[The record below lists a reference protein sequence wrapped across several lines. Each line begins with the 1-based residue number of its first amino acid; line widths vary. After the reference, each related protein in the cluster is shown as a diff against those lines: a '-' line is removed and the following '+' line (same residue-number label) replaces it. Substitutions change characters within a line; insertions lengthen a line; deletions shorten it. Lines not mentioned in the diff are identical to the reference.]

1 MVTPQHEALH
11 RIFRHDGELFAR
23 TVRHVLHEDVPTPIK
38 VEILDTDMTETRP
51 HIRRGDSVLLAEFL
65 AEDAKQRYI
74 IIVESQLRQDGDKDR
89 RWPYYI
95 AYMHEKYECPV
106 VLVVVCND
114 TATAKWARNPI
125 RIGLPHLTSMTVT
138 AWVLGPD
145 NLGAITEVEQAAAD
159 PGLAVLAAITHSQ
172 SPEIN
177 DILEALADALQTID
191 TSTAEVLAEL
201 TAAGLANSDGL
212 PIWRALMTTRAYPYH
227 SPMRDWYREEGRVEG
242 LQQAILRVLEAR
254 RMRVP
259 DETRELILACRDD
272 ETLTKWL
279 RRATLYSDLRHM
291 FTPIPE

>member
-1 MVTPQHEALH
+1 
-11 RIFRHDGELFAR
+11 
-23 TVRHVLHEDVPTPIK
+23 
-38 VEILDTDMTETRP
+38 
-51 HIRRGDSVLLAEFL
+51 
-65 AEDAKQRYI
+65 
-74 IIVESQLRQDGDKDR
+74 LRKDDDKDR

-114 TATAKWARNPI
+114 TATARWARNPI
-125 RIGLPHLTSMTVT
+125 RIGLPNLTSMTVT

-145 NLGAITEVEQAAAD
+145 NLGAITDVEQAASD

-227 SPMRDWYREEGRVEG
+227 SPMRDWFREEGLAEGRARAVVE
-242 LQQAILRVLEAR
+242 VLEAR
-254 RMRVP
+254 RISVSDADRDV
-259 DETRELILACRDD
+259 ILSCRDD
-272 ETLTKWL
+272 NTITRWLT
-279 RRATLYSDLRHM
+279 RAAVITDLRDL
-291 FTPIPE
+291 FAPVPE